1 MASLY
6 IDRKGISI
14 KADGDALAFYE
25 KGKRFQ
31 TVPLKLVDRIVMH
44 TDVELNSTL
53 IAKLCSM
60 KIGLQVI
67 SGRCS
72 HTSAIMYT
80 PHNDAR
86 RRLMQYRY
94 FDNEILSLNESKET
108 VSTKLQ
114 GELVNIEKIK
124 KLYKV
129 KASVKAMVRS
139 ISSLLN
145 KVDEAQSIDSLR
157 GIEGN
162 AALQYFGALE
172 HLLPKVLNFHGREK
186 QPPKDPFNSVISFTY
201 MIVKGEIVNDL
212 YAAGLDPFIGFMH
225 TIDYGRE
232 SLAWDLLE
240 YLRADADMFAAKL
253 FADRILNKDM
263 FSISEKGCLMSHE
276 ARASFY
282 REYEAYAP
290 VLRLKIR
297 ELISSLLSRILG
309 SSLKEFDIVETKPY
323 AA

>member
-1 MASLY
+1 
-6 IDRKGISI
+6 
-14 KADGDALAFYE
+14 
-25 KGKRFQ
+25 
-31 TVPLKLVDRIVMH
+31 
-44 TDVELNSTL
+44 
-53 IAKLCSM
+53 
-60 KIGLQVI
+60 
-67 SGRCS
+67 
-72 HTSAIMYT
+72 
-80 PHNDAR
+80 
-86 RRLMQYRY
+86 
-94 FDNEILSLNESKET
+94 
-108 VSTKLQ
+108 
-114 GELVNIEKIK
+114 
-124 KLYKV
+124 
-129 KASVKAMVRS
+129 MVRS

-145 KVDEAQSIDSLR
+145 KVDKAQSIDSLR

-172 HLLPKVLNFHGREK
+172 HLLPKELKFHGREK

-263 FSISEKGCLMSHE
+263 FSLSEKGCLMSYE

-297 ELISSLLSRILG
+297 ELISSLLSRIFG
-309 SSLKEFDIVETKPY
+309 SRLKEFDIVETKPY